1 MQLRPNWYQIGN
13 KTRHIPKVSNFSV
26 EKGYLCLQD
35 SKYHLCN
42 VDVYFV
48 DENIMESGNP
58 MELNFERLEMQKR
71 KIPSDRA
78 QRVYEKNG
86 VICLVIICTPVV
98 IVIKI

>member
-1 MQLRPNWYQIGN
+1 
-13 KTRHIPKVSNFSV
+13 
-26 EKGYLCLQD
+26 
-35 SKYHLCN
+35 
-42 VDVYFV
+42 
-48 DENIMESGNP
+48 

-86 VICLVIICTPVV
+86 VICLVIICTPGV